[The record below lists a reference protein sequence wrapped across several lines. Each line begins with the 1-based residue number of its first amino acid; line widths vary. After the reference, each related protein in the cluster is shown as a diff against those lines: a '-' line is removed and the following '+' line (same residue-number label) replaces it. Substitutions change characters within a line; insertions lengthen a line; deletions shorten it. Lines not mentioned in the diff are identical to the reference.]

1 MSPRLTRRQFLPA
14 ALAPLAALTG
24 CRTCPSI
31 FGYRV
36 GGEAL
41 YDTNISSVY
50 VPMFANRA
58 FQTTPYRGMEA
69 EITTAIVREIG
80 AKTPFKVI
88 SNPDCADTEL
98 KGYIVS
104 IDKLLLN
111 RNQQNTIRQGEIAIT
126 VNVIWLDLRDGTVL
140 SAPRRG
146 FNPATGVPAQQP
158 IAPPVPFDP
167 DVPQP
172 PPVQEIQIEAGTTIV
187 AVGRLIPELGETNAS
202 GQKMAVDQLAIQ
214 IVSMMEKRW

>member
-1 MSPRLTRRQFLPA
+1 MSTRLTRRQFIPA
-14 ALAPLAALTG
+14 ALAPLAALVG
-24 CRTCPSI
+24 CRTCPTI
-31 FGYRV
+31 FGYKV
-36 GGEAL
+36 GADAL
-41 YDTNISSVY
+41 YDPNIKSVY

-69 EITTAIVREIG
+69 DITTAVVREIG

-88 SNPDCADTEL
+88 SSPERADTEL

-104 IDKLLLN
+104 IDKSLLN
-111 RNQQNTIRQGEIAIT
+111 RNLDNTIRQGEIIIT
-126 VNVIWLDLRDGTVL
+126 VDVIWIDLRDGKVI

-158 IAPPVPFDP
+158 ATPPVPFDP

-172 PPVQEIQIEAGTTIV
+172 PPIVEPQQEVGTRIV
-187 AVGRLIPELGETNAS
+187 AVGRLIPELGETNSSA
-202 GQKMAVDQLAIQ
+202 QKLAVDQLATQ